1 MASTYISKACPS
13 ELWPRGSG
21 AVPLSLIRLVLPA
34 GVPGIDPG
42 GVGPVP
48 ARTPVAAGAC

>member
-1 MASTYISKACPS
+1 MSKACPN
-13 ELWPRGSG
+13 ELCPLGGG

-34 GVPGIDPG
+34 GVLGMDPG

-48 ARTPVAAGAC
+48 ARTPVVEGAC

>member
-1 MASTYISKACPS
+1 VETYISKACPS
-13 ELWPRGSG
+13 ELCPLGGG
-21 AVPLSLIRLVLPA
+21 AVPLSLTRLVLPA

-48 ARTPVAAGAC
+48 ARTPVAGGAC